1 MTTNEAIESGSS
13 KSLLG
18 DYLALTK
25 PRVMS
30 LLLVSAVAGAFLGAG
45 STPTITVLIAVI
57 IGGALAS
64 GGAASLNMAYES
76 ELDRK
81 MGRTKN
87 RPVAEGRISAR
98 NAVIFGI
105 VLNIAAFAVLA
116 LLANVLAATFAMAGT
131 ALYFGLY
138 TVVLKRMTTQN
149 IVIGGAAGAVPPLVG
164 FAAATGTVDLA
175 AWYLFVII
183 FFWTPPH
190 FWALAI
196 MIKDDYARA
205 NIPMLPVVR
214 GVEHTSVQ
222 ILLYTAVL
230 AALTILFGVVA
241 TTLGWTYMIGIV
253 VLNSAFLWFAF
264 RLTREPDRPAATRLY
279 KYSLLYLALL
289 LVLVMVDSVGGP
301 AAHAAHIEGLI
312 PHLH

>member
-1 MTTNEAIESGSS
+1 MTTNETVNRRHLLP
-13 KSLLG
+13 LLG
-18 DYLALTK
+18 DFLALTK

-30 LLLVSAVAGAFLGAG
+30 LLLVSAIAGAFLGAQ
-45 STPTITVLIAVI
+45 SMPSFKIIVAVL

-76 ELDRK
+76 ELDQK

-87 RPVAEGRISAR
+87 RPVAEGRISFNTA
-98 NAVIFGI
+98 ILFGI
-105 VLNIAAFAVLA
+105 ALNVGSFVILA
-116 LLANVLAATFAMAGT
+116 LMTNILAAALAIVGT
-131 ALYFGLY
+131 VLYFGLY
-138 TVVLKRMTTQN
+138 TVILKRTTTQN

-164 FAAATGTVDLA
+164 YAASAGTIDLS

-205 NIPMLPVVR
+205 NIPMLPVVM
-214 GVEHTSVQ
+214 GVKHTTKQ

-230 AALTILFGVVA
+230 SVLTILFGFVSQP
-241 TTLGWTYMIGIV
+241 LGWIYTVGSGS
-253 VLNSAFLWFAF
+253 LNCILIWYAY
-264 RLTREPDRPAATRLY
+264 RLMKGLDHPAATKLY
-279 KYSLLYLALL
+279 KYSLLYLALFFL
-289 LVLVMVDSVGGP
+289 LIMIDSVL
-301 AAHAAHIEGLI
+301 E
-312 PHLH
+312 

>member
-1 MTTNEAIESGSS
+1 MTTNETVNRRHLLP
-13 KSLLG
+13 LLG
-18 DYLALTK
+18 DFLALTK

-30 LLLVSAVAGAFLGAG
+30 LLLVSAIAGAFLGAQ
-45 STPTITVLIAVI
+45 SMPSFKIIVAVL

-76 ELDRK
+76 ELDQK

-87 RPVAEGRISAR
+87 RPVAEGRISFNTA
-98 NAVIFGI
+98 ILFGI
-105 VLNIAAFAVLA
+105 ALNVGSFVILA
-116 LLANVLAATFAMAGT
+116 LMTNILAAALAIVGT
-131 ALYFGLY
+131 VLYFGLY
-138 TVVLKRMTTQN
+138 TVILKRTTTQN

-164 FAAATGTVDLA
+164 YAASTGTIDLS

-205 NIPMLPVVR
+205 NIPMLPVVM
-214 GVEHTSVQ
+214 GVKHTTKQ

-230 AALTILFGVVA
+230 SVLTILFGFVSQP
-241 TTLGWTYMIGIV
+241 LGWIYTVGSGS
-253 VLNSAFLWFAF
+253 LNCILIWYAY
-264 RLTREPDRPAATRLY
+264 RLMKDPDRPAATKLY
-279 KYSLLYLALL
+279 KYSLLYLALFFL
-289 LVLVMVDSVGGP
+289 LIMIDSVL
-301 AAHAAHIEGLI
+301 E
-312 PHLH
+312 

>member
-1 MTTNEAIESGSS
+1 MTTNETANRRNLLP
-13 KSLLG
+13 LLG
-18 DYLALTK
+18 DFLALTK

-30 LLLVSAVAGAFLGAG
+30 LLLVSAVAGAFLGAQ
-45 STPTITVLIAVI
+45 STPSLKIIIAVI

-76 ELDRK
+76 ELDKK

-87 RPVAEGRISAR
+87 RPVAEGRIAF
-98 NAVIFGI
+98 NTAILFGI
-105 VLNIAAFAVLA
+105 ALNVGSFVILT
-116 LLANVLAATFAMAGT
+116 LMTNMLAAGLAIVGT
-131 ALYFGLY
+131 LLYFGLY
-138 TVVLKRMTTQN
+138 TVILKRTTTQN

-164 FAAATGTVDLA
+164 YAASAGTVDLS

-205 NIPMLPVVR
+205 NIPMLPVVM
-214 GVEHTSVQ
+214 GIKHTTKQ

-230 AALTILFGVVA
+230 SVLTILFGFVSQ
-241 TTLGWTYMIGIV
+241 TLGWIYTIGSAS
-253 VLNSAFLWFAF
+253 LNLILFWYAY
-264 RLTREPDRPAATRLY
+264 RLFKGPDRLAATKLY
-279 KYSLLYLALL
+279 KYSLLYLALFFL
-289 LVLVMVDSVGGP
+289 LVMIDSVL
-301 AAHAAHIEGLI
+301 E
-312 PHLH
+312 

>member
-1 MTTNEAIESGSS
+1 MTTNETVNRRHLLP
-13 KSLLG
+13 LLG
-18 DYLALTK
+18 DFLALTK

-30 LLLVSAVAGAFLGAG
+30 LLLVSAIAGAFLGAQ
-45 STPTITVLIAVI
+45 SMPSFKIIVAVL

-76 ELDRK
+76 ELDQK

-87 RPVAEGRISAR
+87 RPVAEGRISFNTA
-98 NAVIFGI
+98 IFFGI
-105 VLNIAAFAVLA
+105 ALNVGSFVILA
-116 LLANVLAATFAMAGT
+116 LMTNILAAALAIVGT
-131 ALYFGLY
+131 VLYFGLY
-138 TVVLKRMTTQN
+138 TVILKRTTTQN

-164 FAAATGTVDLA
+164 YAASASTIDLS

-205 NIPMLPVVR
+205 NIPMLPVVM
-214 GVEHTSVQ
+214 GVKHTTKQ

-230 AALTILFGVVA
+230 SVLTILFGFVSQP
-241 TTLGWTYMIGIV
+241 LGWIYTVGSGS
-253 VLNSAFLWFAF
+253 LNCILIWYAY
-264 RLTREPDRPAATRLY
+264 RLMKGLDHPAATKLY
-279 KYSLLYLALL
+279 KYSLLYLALFFL
-289 LVLVMVDSVGGP
+289 LIMIDSVL
-301 AAHAAHIEGLI
+301 E
-312 PHLH
+312 

>member
-1 MTTNEAIESGSS
+1 MTTNETANRRNLLP
-13 KSLLG
+13 LLG
-18 DYLALTK
+18 DFLALTK

-30 LLLVSAVAGAFLGAG
+30 LLLVSAVAGAFLGAQ
-45 STPTITVLIAVI
+45 STPSLKIIIAVI

-76 ELDRK
+76 ELDQK

-87 RPVAEGRISAR
+87 RPVAEGRIAFKT
-98 NAVIFGI
+98 AVLFGI
-105 VLNIAAFAVLA
+105 ALNVGSFVILT
-116 LLANVLAATFAMAGT
+116 LMTNMLAAGLAIVGT
-131 ALYFGLY
+131 LLYFGLY
-138 TVVLKRMTTQN
+138 TVILKRTTTQN

-164 FAAATGTVDLA
+164 YAASAGTVDLS

-205 NIPMLPVVR
+205 NIPMMPVVM
-214 GVEHTSVQ
+214 GIKHTTKQ

-230 AALTILFGVVA
+230 SVLTILFGFVSQ
-241 TTLGWTYMIGIV
+241 TLGWIYTIGSAS
-253 VLNSAFLWFAF
+253 LNLILFWYAY
-264 RLTREPDRPAATRLY
+264 RLFKGPDRLAATKLY
-279 KYSLLYLALL
+279 KYSLLYLALFFL
-289 LVLVMVDSVGGP
+289 LVMIDSVW
-301 AAHAAHIEGLI
+301 E
-312 PHLH
+312 

>member
-1 MTTNEAIESGSS
+1 MATNETANRRNLLP
-13 KSLLG
+13 LLG
-18 DYLALTK
+18 DFLALTK

-30 LLLVSAVAGAFLGAG
+30 LLLVSAVAGAFLGAQ
-45 STPTITVLIAVI
+45 STPSLKIIIAVI

-76 ELDRK
+76 ELDKK

-87 RPVAEGRISAR
+87 RPVAEGRIAF
-98 NAVIFGI
+98 NTAMLFGI
-105 VLNIAAFAVLA
+105 ALNVGSFVILT
-116 LLANVLAATFAMAGT
+116 LMTNILAAGLAIVGT
-131 ALYFGLY
+131 LLYFGLY
-138 TVVLKRMTTQN
+138 TVILKRTTTQN

-164 FAAATGTVDLA
+164 YAASAGTVDLS

-205 NIPMLPVVR
+205 NIPMMPVVM
-214 GVEHTSVQ
+214 GIKHTTKQ

-230 AALTILFGVVA
+230 SVLTILFGFVSQ
-241 TTLGWTYMIGIV
+241 TLGWIYTIGSAS
-253 VLNSAFLWFAF
+253 LNLILFWYAY
-264 RLTREPDRPAATRLY
+264 RLFKGPDRLAATKLY
-279 KYSLLYLALL
+279 KYSLLYLALFFL
-289 LVLVMVDSVGGP
+289 LVMIDSVW
-301 AAHAAHIEGLI
+301 E
-312 PHLH
+312 

>member
-1 MTTNEAIESGSS
+1 MTTNETVNRRHLLP
-13 KSLLG
+13 LLG
-18 DYLALTK
+18 DFLALTK

-30 LLLVSAVAGAFLGAG
+30 LLLVSAIAGAFLGAQ
-45 STPTITVLIAVI
+45 SMPSLKIIVAVL

-76 ELDRK
+76 ELDQK

-87 RPVAEGRISAR
+87 RPVAEGRISFNTA
-98 NAVIFGI
+98 ILFGI
-105 VLNIAAFAVLA
+105 ALNVGSFVILA
-116 LLANVLAATFAMAGT
+116 MMTNILAAALAIVGT
-131 ALYFGLY
+131 ILYFGLY
-138 TVVLKRMTTQN
+138 TVVLKRTTTQN

-164 FAAATGTVDLA
+164 YAASAGTIDLS

-205 NIPMLPVVR
+205 NIPMLPVVM
-214 GVEHTSVQ
+214 GVKHTTKQ

-230 AALTILFGVVA
+230 SGLTILFGFVSQP
-241 TTLGWTYMIGIV
+241 LGWIYTVGSGS
-253 VLNSAFLWFAF
+253 LNCILIWYAY
-264 RLTREPDRPAATRLY
+264 RLMKGLDRPSATKLY
-279 KYSLLYLALL
+279 KYSLLYLALFFL
-289 LVLVMVDSVGGP
+289 LIMIDS
-301 AAHAAHIEGLI
+301 ILE
-312 PHLH
+312 

>member
-1 MTTNEAIESGSS
+1 MTTNETVNRRHLLP
-13 KSLLG
+13 LLG
-18 DYLALTK
+18 DFLALTK

-30 LLLVSAVAGAFLGAG
+30 LLLVSAIAGAFLGAQ
-45 STPTITVLIAVI
+45 SMPSFKIIVAVL

-76 ELDRK
+76 ELDQK

-87 RPVAEGRISAR
+87 RPVAEGRISFNTA
-98 NAVIFGI
+98 ILFGI
-105 VLNIAAFAVLA
+105 ALNVGSFVILA
-116 LLANVLAATFAMAGT
+116 LMTNVLAAALAIVGT
-131 ALYFGLY
+131 VLYFGLY
-138 TVVLKRMTTQN
+138 TVILKRTTTQN

-164 FAAATGTVDLA
+164 YAASASTIDLS

-205 NIPMLPVVR
+205 NIPMLPVVM
-214 GVEHTSVQ
+214 GVKHTTKQ

-230 AALTILFGVVA
+230 SVLTILFGFVSQP
-241 TTLGWTYMIGIV
+241 LGWIYTVGSGS
-253 VLNSAFLWFAF
+253 LNCILIWYAY
-264 RLTREPDRPAATRLY
+264 RLMKGLDRPAATKLY
-279 KYSLLYLALL
+279 KYSLLYLALFFL
-289 LVLVMVDSVGGP
+289 LIMIDSVL
-301 AAHAAHIEGLI
+301 E
-312 PHLH
+312 

>member
-1 MTTNEAIESGSS
+1 MTTNETVNRRHLLP
-13 KSLLG
+13 LLG
-18 DYLALTK
+18 DFLALTK

-30 LLLVSAVAGAFLGAG
+30 LLLVSAIAGAFLGAQ
-45 STPTITVLIAVI
+45 SMPSFKIIVAVL

-76 ELDRK
+76 ELDQN

-87 RPVAEGRISAR
+87 RPVAEGRISFNTA
-98 NAVIFGI
+98 ILFGI
-105 VLNIAAFAVLA
+105 ALNVGSFVILA
-116 LLANVLAATFAMAGT
+116 LMTNILAAALAIVGT
-131 ALYFGLY
+131 VLYFGLY
-138 TVVLKRMTTQN
+138 TVILKRTTTQN

-164 FAAATGTVDLA
+164 YAASAGTIDLS

-205 NIPMLPVVR
+205 NIPMLPVVM
-214 GVEHTSVQ
+214 GVKHTTKQ

-230 AALTILFGVVA
+230 SVLTILFGFVSQP
-241 TTLGWTYMIGIV
+241 LGWIYTIGSGS
-253 VLNSAFLWFAF
+253 LNCILIWYAY
-264 RLTREPDRPAATRLY
+264 RLMKDPDRPAATKLY
-279 KYSLLYLALL
+279 KYSLLYLALFFL
-289 LVLVMVDSVGGP
+289 LIMIDSVL
-301 AAHAAHIEGLI
+301 E
-312 PHLH
+312 

>member
-1 MTTNEAIESGSS
+1 MTTNETVNRRHLLP
-13 KSLLG
+13 LLG
-18 DYLALTK
+18 DFLALTK

-30 LLLVSAVAGAFLGAG
+30 LLLVSAIAGAFLGAQ
-45 STPTITVLIAVI
+45 SMPSFKIIVAVL

-76 ELDRK
+76 ELDQN

-87 RPVAEGRISAR
+87 RPVAEGRISFNTA
-98 NAVIFGI
+98 ILFGI
-105 VLNIAAFAVLA
+105 ALNVGSFVILA
-116 LLANVLAATFAMAGT
+116 LMTNILAAALAIIGT
-131 ALYFGLY
+131 VLYFGLY
-138 TVVLKRMTTQN
+138 TVILKRTTTQN

-164 FAAATGTVDLA
+164 YAASAGTIDLS

-205 NIPMLPVVR
+205 NIPMLPVVM
-214 GVEHTSVQ
+214 GVKHTTKQ

-230 AALTILFGVVA
+230 SVLTILFGFVSQP
-241 TTLGWTYMIGIV
+241 LGWIYTIGSGS
-253 VLNSAFLWFAF
+253 LNCILIWYAY
-264 RLTREPDRPAATRLY
+264 RLMKDSDRPAATKLY
-279 KYSLLYLALL
+279 KYSLLYLALFFL
-289 LVLVMVDSVGGP
+289 LIMIDSVL
-301 AAHAAHIEGLI
+301 E
-312 PHLH
+312 

>member
-1 MTTNEAIESGSS
+1 MTTNETANRRNLLP
-13 KSLLG
+13 LLG
-18 DYLALTK
+18 DFLALTK

-30 LLLVSAVAGAFLGAG
+30 LLLVSAVAGAFLGAQ
-45 STPTITVLIAVI
+45 STPSLKIIIAVI

-76 ELDRK
+76 ELDKK

-87 RPVAEGRISAR
+87 RPVAEGRIAFKT
-98 NAVIFGI
+98 AVLFGI
-105 VLNIAAFAVLA
+105 ALNVGSFVILT
-116 LLANVLAATFAMAGT
+116 LMANMLAAGLAIVGT
-131 ALYFGLY
+131 LLYFGLY
-138 TVVLKRMTTQN
+138 TVILKRTTTQN

-164 FAAATGTVDLA
+164 YAASAGTVDLS

-205 NIPMLPVVR
+205 NIPMMPVVM
-214 GVEHTSVQ
+214 GIKHTTKQ

-230 AALTILFGVVA
+230 SVLTILFGFVSQ
-241 TTLGWTYMIGIV
+241 TLGWIYTIGSAS
-253 VLNSAFLWFAF
+253 LNLILFWYAY
-264 RLTREPDRPAATRLY
+264 RLFKSSDRLAATKLY
-279 KYSLLYLALL
+279 KYSLLYLALFFL
-289 LVLVMVDSVGGP
+289 LVMIDSVW
-301 AAHAAHIEGLI
+301 E
-312 PHLH
+312 

>member
-1 MTTNEAIESGSS
+1 MTTNQTVNRRHLLP
-13 KSLLG
+13 LLG
-18 DYLALTK
+18 DFLALTK

-30 LLLVSAVAGAFLGAG
+30 LLLVSAIAGAFLGAQ
-45 STPTITVLIAVI
+45 SMPSFKIIVAVL

-76 ELDRK
+76 ELDQK

-87 RPVAEGRISAR
+87 RPVAEGRISFNTA
-98 NAVIFGI
+98 ILFGI
-105 VLNIAAFAVLA
+105 ALNVGSFVILA
-116 LLANVLAATFAMAGT
+116 LMTNILAAALAIVGT
-131 ALYFGLY
+131 VLYFGLY
-138 TVVLKRMTTQN
+138 TVILKRTTTQN

-164 FAAATGTVDLA
+164 YAASAGTIDLS

-205 NIPMLPVVR
+205 NIPMLPVVM
-214 GVEHTSVQ
+214 GVKHTTKQ

-230 AALTILFGVVA
+230 SVLTILFGFVSQP
-241 TTLGWTYMIGIV
+241 LGWIYTIGSGS
-253 VLNSAFLWFAF
+253 LNCILIWCAY
-264 RLTREPDRPAATRLY
+264 RLMKDPDRPAATKLY
-279 KYSLLYLALL
+279 KYSLLYLALFFL
-289 LVLVMVDSVGGP
+289 LIMIDSVL
-301 AAHAAHIEGLI
+301 E
-312 PHLH
+312 

>member
-1 MTTNEAIESGSS
+1 MATNETLERNSATGMV
-13 KSLLG
+13 G
-18 DYLALTK
+18 DFIALTK

-45 STPTITVLIAVI
+45 STPTFEVLIAVL

-76 ELDRK
+76 ELDQR

-98 NAVIFGI
+98 TAMFYGI
-105 VLNIAAFAVLA
+105 LLNVGSFLVLA
-116 LLANVLAATFAMAGT
+116 LMTNVLAALLAIAGT

-138 TVVLKRMTTQN
+138 TVVLKRTTTQN
-149 IVIGGAAGAVPPLVG
+149 IVVGGAAGAVPPLVG
-164 FAAATGTVDLA
+164 YAAVTGSVELS
-175 AWYLFVII
+175 AWYLFVIV

-205 NIPMLPVVR
+205 GIPMLPVVR
-214 GVEHTSVQ
+214 GVEHTTVQ
-222 ILLYTAVL
+222 IMLYSVIL
-230 AALTILFGVVA
+230 SALTILFGVVSEP
-241 TTLGWTYMIGIV
+241 LGWIYMIGAA
-253 VLNSAFLWFAF
+253 VLCLAFIWYALL
-264 RLTREPDRPAATRLY
+264 LTRNPDRPAAARLY
-279 KYSLLYLALL
+279 KYSLLYLALFF
-289 LVLVMVDSVGGP
+289 VLVMVDSIV
-301 AAHAAHIEGLI
+301 A
-312 PHLH
+312 